1 MRGMKKPCL
10 LGLMGFLAACGGTT
24 TSTLGDA
31 TPKDASN
38 DAGTPADSGGGGS
51 DATTGGG
58 DFASVQAIFT
68 SRCIICHDKT
78 KPGLPAYP
86 ALSLTEGDAYNA
98 LVNHPADAACGGK
111 RVVPG
116 DPNASFLVQKL
127 TQTMPC
133 FGSRM
138 PRPFEVGPTVPLTA
152 DQIATITRWISSGAP
167 Q

>member
-1 MRGMKKPCL
+1 MKKACFV
-10 LGLMGFLAACGGTT
+10 GLVGFLAACGGTT

-31 TPKDASN
+31 GMPQDAGDAGGPADAS
-38 DAGTPADSGGGGS
+38 P
-51 DATTGGG
+51 GGG
-58 DFASVQAIFT
+58 DFAAVQAIFT

-78 KPGLPAYP
+78 KPRVPAYP

-98 LVNHPADAACGGK
+98 LVNHPADEVCGGK

-116 DPNASFLVQKL
+116 DPSSSYLIQKL

-133 FGSRM
+133 SGSRM
-138 PRPFEVGPTVPLTA
+138 PRPFEVGPMMPLSA